1 MMFCEIKVREDG
13 REKWV
18 DADKWFAERVEKYS
32 KVSYKGKSVDPYP
45 DRVKAFYK
53 KIPKDL
59 FDEWTDAYP
68 NVNVKE
74 ELNKCKAWLLSNT
87 NKAKKD
93 FKRFTN
99 NWLAKAMQN
108 GGFIPV
114 QIDKRVEKEIKQ
126 HNDYMKQAS
135 VDVATDEERQEI
147 IKGVMDTLKWKKKKK
162 I

>member
-1 MMFCEIKVREDG
+1 M
-13 REKWV
+13 
-18 DADKWFAERVEKYS
+18 
-32 KVSYKGKSVDPYP
+32 
-45 DRVKAFYK
+45 
-53 KIPKDL
+53 

>member
-1 MMFCEIKVREDG
+1 MFCEIKVRVDG
-13 REKWV
+13 QEKWV
-18 DADKWFAERVEKYS
+18 DARKFFDYMITEYS

-45 DRVKAFYK
+45 NRVKSFYDN
-53 KIPKDL
+53 IPKDL

-68 NVNVKE
+68 NVNINE
-74 ELNKCKAWLLSNT
+74 ELKKCKAWLLSNT

-114 QIDKRVEKEIKQ
+114 QIDKKIKKHKEYMHKAEQKMASNEEKKDIL
-126 HNDYMKQAS
+126 D
-135 VDVATDEERQEI
+135 DI
-147 IKGVMDTLKWKKKKK
+147 ISNLRKRK
-162 I
+162 